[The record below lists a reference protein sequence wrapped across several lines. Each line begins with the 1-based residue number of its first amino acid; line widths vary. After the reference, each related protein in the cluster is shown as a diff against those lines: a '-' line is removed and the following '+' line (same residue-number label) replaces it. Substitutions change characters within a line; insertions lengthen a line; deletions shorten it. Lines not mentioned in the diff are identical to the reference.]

1 MRERILEIVF
11 AALRELQQEGSI
23 AADAS
28 LTRDM
33 RLFGP
38 KSALDSLGLV
48 NLIASVEEKITAS
61 FGKNLVLA
69 DEQAMSQ
76 TRSPFRTV
84 DAFTDHIEKLLGPA
98 ASA

>member
-1 MRERILEIVF
+1 MSDRVF
-11 AALRELQQEGSI
+11 DLVLAALKELQEEGSI
-23 AADAS
+23 APDVQ

-33 RLFGP
+33 RLFGQ

-48 NLIASVEEKITAS
+48 NLIASVEEKVAAS

-69 DEQAMSQ
+69 DDQAMSQ

-84 DAFTDHIEKLLGPA
+84 DAFVEHIEKLLA
-98 ASA
+98 A

>member
-1 MRERILEIVF
+1 MKDRILDIVL
-11 AALRELQQEGSI
+11 AALRELQDEGSI
-23 AADAS
+23 AADVA

-48 NLIASVEEKITAS
+48 NLIASVEEKIAAA
-61 FGKNLVLA
+61 FGRNLVLA

-84 DAFTDHIEKLLGPA
+84 DAFTDHIEKLLQGA
-98 ASA
+98 A